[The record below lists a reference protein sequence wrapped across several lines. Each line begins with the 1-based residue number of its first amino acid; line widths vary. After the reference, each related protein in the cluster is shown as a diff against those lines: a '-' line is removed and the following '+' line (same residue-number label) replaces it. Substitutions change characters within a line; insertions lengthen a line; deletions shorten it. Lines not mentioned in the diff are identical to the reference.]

1 MEAFADARE
10 PEARAG
16 AKHSRRCAGDRAEEP
31 HRSARQV
38 TGSSQDR
45 GVKKVRSHG
54 PAPSPIAGTTRPLS
68 FGLALATVMLATAC
82 GGGAD
87 STSAA
92 TLRSCVKAKL
102 APGTVTRL
110 FTHTEE
116 GVATTN
122 YYYRDGSETDVNV
135 FPSVQ
140 AAKDAEAQEARLGD
154 AHDRR
159 TGNVLHGG
167 GGPADRAVSACLH

>member
-1 MEAFADARE
+1 M
-10 PEARAG
+10 
-16 AKHSRRCAGDRAEEP
+16 
-31 HRSARQV
+31 
-38 TGSSQDR
+38 
-45 GVKKVRSHG
+45 
-54 PAPSPIAGTTRPLS
+54 
-68 FGLALATVMLATAC
+68 MLATAC
-82 GGGAD
+82 GGGAH

-92 TLRSCVKAKL
+92 TLRSCVEAKL
-102 APGTVTRL
+102 APGTVIRL
-110 FTHTEE
+110 FTHTED

-159 TGNVLHGG
+159 TGNVLHSG

>member
-1 MEAFADARE
+1 MGHDARDVC
-10 PEARAG
+10 EAVID
-16 AKHSRRCAGDRAEEP
+16 S
-31 HRSARQV
+31 SAV
-38 TGSSQDR
+38 IR
-45 GVKKVRSHG
+45 GVVATKPQGRLDDEPRIAARSV
-54 PAPSPIAGTTRPLS
+54 
-68 FGLALATVMLATAC
+68 GLVLATVMLATAC
-82 GGGAD
+82 GGGAH

-102 APGTVTRL
+102 APGTVTRV

-140 AAKDAEAQEARLGD
+140 AAKEAEAQEARLGD